1 MQSKMKSQLND
12 TEMIQS
18 DWVCVCVCVWVCVC
32 VCVVS
37 AEIQG
42 PTWHGVTNLDLQ
54 SCSCDVTTQKN
65 SEGCNIPQA
74 VSDLRPGTSN
84 ISTR

>member
-18 DWVCVCVCVWVCVC
+18 DWFCVC

-37 AEIQG
+37 AEIRG
-42 PTWHGVTNLDLQ
+42 PTWHSVTNLDLQ
-54 SCSCDVTTQKN
+54 NCSCDVTTQKN
-65 SEGCNIPQA
+65 NEGCNIPQA